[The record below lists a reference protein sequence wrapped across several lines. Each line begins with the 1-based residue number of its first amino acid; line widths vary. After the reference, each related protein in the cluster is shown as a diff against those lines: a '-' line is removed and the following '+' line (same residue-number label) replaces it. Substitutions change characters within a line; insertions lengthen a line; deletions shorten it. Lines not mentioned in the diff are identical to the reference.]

1 MVTYLGIVTQDGL
14 YTSDRMLFGLTSAP
28 MWCQYVMN
36 SILEKSGVSS
46 ALGFFDDVTIPG
58 DKSNWQ
64 ALWKDTLKVL
74 GALTDAGLMVGLKKC
89 KFLQPKVVVL
99 GYQLMEQGY

>member
-36 SILEKSGVSS
+36 SILEKSGVST

-58 DKSNWQ
+58 NKSNWQ

-74 GALTDAGLMVGLKKC
+74 GALTDAGLMVGLKNVNFYSQK
-89 KFLQPKVVVL
+89 
-99 GYQLMEQGY
+99 

>member
-1 MVTYLGIVTQDGL
+1 MSTYLGIVTQDGL

-36 SILEKSGVSS
+36 SILGKSGVSS

-58 DKSNWQ
+58 DKDNW
-64 ALWKDTLKVL
+64 
-74 GALTDAGLMVGLKKC
+74 
-89 KFLQPKVVVL
+89 
-99 GYQLMEQGY
+99 

>member
-1 MVTYLGIVTQDGL
+1 LIDIQACFLNFPVVPGMSTYLGIVTQDGL

-36 SILEKSGVSS
+36 SILEKSGVST

-58 DKSNWQ
+58 DRNNW
-64 ALWKDTLKVL
+64 
-74 GALTDAGLMVGLKKC
+74 
-89 KFLQPKVVVL
+89 
-99 GYQLMEQGY
+99 

>member
-1 MVTYLGIVTQDGL
+1 MSTYLGIVTQDGL

-36 SILEKSGVSS
+36 SILENSGVSS

-58 DKSNWQ
+58 DKDNW
-64 ALWKDTLKVL
+64 
-74 GALTDAGLMVGLKKC
+74 
-89 KFLQPKVVVL
+89 
-99 GYQLMEQGY
+99 

>member
-36 SILEKSGVSS
+36 SILEKSGVST
-46 ALGFFDDVTIPG
+46 ALGFFDNVTIPG
-58 DKSNWQ
+58 DRNNW
-64 ALWKDTLKVL
+64 
-74 GALTDAGLMVGLKKC
+74 
-89 KFLQPKVVVL
+89 
-99 GYQLMEQGY
+99 